1 MPKLIQIP
9 GQESP
14 VEFPDSMSDAQI
26 ANAIQK
32 NFPELRRKSFAE
44 RVARNFGLAGRDV
57 ATGIAALPLMV
68 ADLPQTAYNAVAG
81 GVNMLGGNLP
91 RWNGS
96 GAFGMFRQGLTEMGF
111 PNPETPQERIISA
124 AQQGMVGGALGGPA
138 LQPALN
144 ATLTAAVAKQW
155 PALAGQMPR
164 AVAASPQIATG
175 ATGAAQIAAEAGRN
189 AIATGIIPGATAG
202 ATVGVAQELG
212 VTNPIA
218 LQVLGMAGGALPGI
232 MASIPGWS
240 RRNAGKMLQEALRET
255 TDEEW
260 QQAQQLLAKGRDVGV
275 PLTGPE
281 GFDANNPVQQL
292 ASKVSASPTGGPA
305 INRTMQ
311 ARPGRMSTAA
321 NTEMERVGTNVGPQ
335 EAANQAQEAAT
346 GVIRQAEIDRTRAA
360 SPYYQAAENYGLSI
374 DRRVP
379 IYQEIDRNIAATGSA
394 DVKASLMKL
403 QTDLNN
409 AGSNSGKLNDVIKV
423 WRDKIDAPVI
433 RADAI
438 DKNTGRVIGKV
449 LQLAEEA
456 ITAAAPE
463 YSQGKRVYQARTS
476 MSVDPLNQGPVG
488 KVAGVGFEPDKAAT
502 LPRVLSELGGDA
514 ATPQRIRTLA
524 TELRAKD
531 PQAFPNIA
539 RAYLEQEFGKAFSD
553 VQSGANRMSG
563 ANFRKNIFGNDA
575 QRANLKTMIEE
586 VASAQGQNPREVWSG
601 FQKMLDVFEATGR
614 TPGIGSQTDIRGEM
628 GRMSRQSKA
637 AGALEVVSTTPTAS
651 VAGWWRDVVS
661 RGAYRELADVFTSP
675 DAIAQ
680 MRKLAKMRTGS
691 SASTQAVAAIIGSTS
706 GKGAEQQENAG
717 P

>member
-1 MPKLIQIP
+1 MSCCASSTCPRRSVAPRRFHGIWRGIP
-9 GQESP
+9 LNEC
-14 VEFPDSMSDAQI
+14 V
-26 ANAIQK
+26 
-32 NFPELRRKSFAE
+32 
-44 RVARNFGLAGRDV
+44 
-57 ATGIAALPLMV
+57 
-68 ADLPQTAYNAVAG
+68 
-81 GVNMLGGNLP
+81 GGNCKYLDNLTP
-91 RWNGS
+91 ERWATVALDKSQLHFVERNGVYHGFMEAVPGTLGKDTYATVTF
-96 GAFGMFRQGLTEMGF
+96 GAPDVRKIYRE
-111 PNPETPQERIISA
+111 
-124 AQQGMVGGALGGPA
+124 
-138 LQPALN
+138 
-144 ATLTAAVAKQW
+144 W
-155 PALAGQMPR
+155 Y
-164 AVAASPQIATG
+164 
-175 ATGAAQIAAEAGRN
+175 AEA
-189 AIATGIIPGATAG
+189 T
-202 ATVGVAQELG
+202 
-212 VTNPIA
+212 
-218 LQVLGMAGGALPGI
+218 
-232 MASIPGWS
+232 
-240 RRNAGKMLQEALRET
+240 
-255 TDEEW
+255 
-260 QQAQQLLAKGRDVGV
+260 
-275 PLTGPE
+275 
-281 GFDANNPVQQL
+281 
-292 ASKVSASPTGGPA
+292 
-305 INRTMQ
+305 RTM
-311 ARPGRMSTAA
+311 PSDWKGFVVSST
-321 NTEMERVGTNVGPQ
+321 
-335 EAANQAQEAAT
+335 
-346 GVIRQAEIDRTRAA
+346 
-360 SPYYQAAENYGLSI
+360 
-374 DRRVP
+374 
-379 IYQEIDRNIAATGSA
+379 
-394 DVKASLMKL
+394 
-403 QTDLNN
+403 TDLNN

-553 VQSGANRMSG
+553 VQAGANRMSG

>member
-44 RVARNFGLAGRDV
+44 RASRAVGLTARDLV
-57 ATGIAALPLMV
+57 SSVAALPNMI
-68 ADLPQTAYNAVAG
+68 ADLPQTTYNAVAG
-81 GVNMLGGNLP
+81 GVNMLGGDLP
-91 RWNGS
+91 RWEGPGFS
-96 GAFGMFRQGLTEMGF
+96 GKFQQNLTVAGL
-111 PNPETPQERIISA
+111 PAPETPQERIVSA
-124 AQQGMVGGALGGPA
+124 ASQGMGGALAGRVLPVPQA
-138 LQPALN
+138 PV
-144 ATLTAAVAKQW
+144 AVAGPGIVSK
-155 PALAGQMPR
+155 ASTLAQ
-164 AVAASPQIATG
+164 
-175 ATGAAQIAAEAGRN
+175 N
-189 AIATGIIPGATAG
+189 AMNTGIVAGGSAG

-292 ASKVSASPTGGPA
+292 ASKVSASPTGGPV

-321 NTEMERVGTNVGPQ
+321 NTEMDRVGTNVGPQ

-706 GKGAEQQENAG
+706 AQGAYQQENAG

>member
-26 ANAIQK
+26 ASAIQK
-32 NFPELRRKSFAE
+32 NFPDLRRKSFAE
-44 RVARNFGLAGRDV
+44 RASRAVGLTARDLV
-57 ATGIAALPLMV
+57 SSVAALPNMI
-68 ADLPQTAYNAVAG
+68 ADLPETAYNGIAG

-91 RWNGS
+91 RWEGPGFSRRLQQNMTV
-96 GAFGMFRQGLTEMGF
+96 AGL
-111 PNPETPQERIISA
+111 PAPETPQERIVSA
-124 AQQGMVGGALGGPA
+124 ASQGMGGALAGRVLPVPQAPVSVAGPGIGG
-138 LQPALN
+138 Q
-144 ATLTAAVAKQW
+144 AA
-155 PALAGQMPR
+155 ALAK
-164 AVAASPQIATG
+164 
-175 ATGAAQIAAEAGRN
+175 N
-189 AIATGIIPGATAG
+189 AMNTGIVAGGSAG

-240 RRNAGKMLQEALRET
+240 RRNAGRMLHEALRET

-260 QQAQQLLAKGRDVGV
+260 QQAEQLLAKGRDVGV

-281 GFDANNPVQQL
+281 GFDANSPVQQL
-292 ASKVSASPTGGPA
+292 ASKVSASPTGGPV
-305 INRTMQ
+305 INKTMQ

-321 NTEMERVGTNVGPQ
+321 NTEMDRVGANVGPQ

-346 GVIRQAEIDRTRAA
+346 GVIRQAEIDRTKAA
-360 SPYYQAAENYGLSI
+360 SPYYQAAGTYGLNVNQ
-374 DRRVP
+374 RMP
-379 IYQEIDRNIAATGSA
+379 IYQEIDKHINATGSA
-394 DVKASLMKL
+394 DIKSSLMKL
-403 QTDLNN
+403 QTDINDA
-409 AGSNSGKLNDVIKV
+409 AGNTGKLNDVVKV

-449 LQLAEEA
+449 LAQVENA
-456 ITAAAPE
+456 ITSAAPE
-463 YSQGKRVYQARTS
+463 YSQGKRVYQTRSS
-476 MSVDPLNQGPVG
+476 MVVDPLNQGPVG
-488 KVAGVGFEPDKAAT
+488 KVAGLGFEPDKAAT
-502 LPRVLSELGGDA
+502 LPRVLSELGSDA
-514 ATPQRIRTLA
+514 ATPKRIRTLSA
-524 TELRAKD
+524 ELRAQD

-539 RAYLEQEFGKAFSD
+539 RAYLEQEFSKAFSD

-563 ANFRKNIFGNDA
+563 ANFRKNIFGSDV
-575 QRANLKTMIEE
+575 QRENLKTIIQE
-586 VASAQGQNPREVWSG
+586 VATTQGQNPSEVWSG

-614 TPGIGSQTDIRGEM
+614 TPGIGSQTDLRGEM
-628 GRMSRQSKA
+628 SRMARQSKA
-637 AGALEVVSTTPTAS
+637 AGALDVVSTTPTAS

-680 MRKLAKMRTGS
+680 MRKLAKVRTGS

-706 GKGAEQQENAG
+706 AQGAYQQENAG